1 MPPFKERFYALIYS
15 LDRGRVAF
23 LLSYIAFSNIYIYIY
38 GNKFLKNKA
47 FTFKGKIWSR
57 EKLSTSWPGLCPSF
71 LPLLCPASFRFSYR
85 LAPLPRENGTTL
97 NELGFVSFIH

>member
-38 GNKFLKNKA
+38 MATSFS
-47 FTFKGKIWSR
+47 KIR
-57 EKLSTSWPGLCPSF
+57 L
-71 LPLLCPASFRFSYR
+71 LPLKEKYGVERS
-85 LAPLPRENGTTL
+85 
-97 NELGFVSFIH
+97 